1 MGGGQT
7 SPADLR
13 PRRGKGVSG
22 PRSTAGGERG
32 PWIGPDMRKRMNR
45 DMEINGEHRQR
56 QGPVRGPEPV
66 PGADAGHRQ
75 RRAMS
80 RPPRSRRGPSPTSW
94 SGRTSSPRPPP
105 ARARP
110 LPSASP
116 WWSTSI
122 PRGRQVQRPGA
133 GPHPGAGHPDPG
145 RAAGPV
151 RVQGGGAHRVPLRR
165 AAHRQAD
172 PPAEKGP
179 PDRGG
184 HPRAPDGPC
193 EAAHRPAGQG
203 GDRGAGRGRPD
214 AGHGLCPGCDP
225 HPGPDAQTGRTWA
238 CSPPPFPGK

>member
-1 MGGGQT
+1 MDRTRHAEKDEQRYGNQ
-7 SPADLR
+7 
-13 PRRGKGVSG
+13 RR
-22 PRSTAGGERG
+22 
-32 PWIGPDMRKRMNR
+32 D
-45 DMEINGEHRQR
+45 RQR

-75 RRAMS
+75 KGLC
-80 RPPRSRRGPSPTSW
+80 PGNPGPGGGHPLLHGVE
-94 SGRTSSPRPPP
+94 GRDREGPHRNGQDLCLRHPYG
-105 ARARP
+105 RARR
-110 LPSASP
+110 SP
-116 WWSTSI
+116 GD
-122 PRGRQVQRPGA
+122 PGHRPGA

-151 RVQGGGAHRVPLRR
+151 RVQGGGAHRVSLRR
-165 AAHRQAD
+165 AAHRQTD

-203 GDRGAGRGRPD
+203 GDGGAGRGRPH

-225 HPGPDAQTGRTWA
+225 HPGPDAQTEEPGHVLRHH
-238 CSPPPFPGK
+238 FPGSDGYLLGVPAGPGRDHGAR